1 MIRDSGYAKY
11 LPHPA
16 VTIHQLQLKFTGT
29 AAYLERGHSSYLS
42 IQPAH
47 VRSTWL
53 DKVVRNF
60 ALDHETSGCTTTTY

>member
-29 AAYLERGHSSYLS
+29 AAYLERGHSS
-42 IQPAH
+42 
-47 VRSTWL
+47 
-53 DKVVRNF
+53 
-60 ALDHETSGCTTTTY
+60 